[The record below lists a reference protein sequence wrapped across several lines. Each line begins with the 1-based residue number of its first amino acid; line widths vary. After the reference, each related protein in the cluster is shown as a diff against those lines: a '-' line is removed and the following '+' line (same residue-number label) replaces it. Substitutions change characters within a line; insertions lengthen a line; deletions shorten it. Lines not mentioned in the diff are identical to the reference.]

1 MNDKTTFSAAAVRA
15 DYLKRIQ
22 EFFTNSGEDAL
33 LVKSGTI
40 AIPVVDA
47 NGVEGWVTVAVSV
60 PKGSRDG
67 EPFDGYELAEDF
79 AFEQSE
85 KEKKKAEE
93 AAKREKK
100 KAKDAAAREEKK
112 RLREAKKA
120 EREAATN

>member
-1 MNDKTTFSAAAVRA
+1 MNDKIVFSAATVRA
-15 DYLKRIQ
+15 EYLKRIKDY
-22 EFFTNSGEDAL
+22 FTEAGEEVL
-33 LVKSGTI
+33 LIKSGTY
-40 AIPVVDA
+40 AIPVVDS
-47 NGVEGWVTVAVSV
+47 NNTDGWVTITVTI

-67 EPFDGYELAEDF
+67 EPFDGYEVAEDF
-79 AFEQSE
+79 ALEQSE

-120 EREAATN
+120 EREATD

>member
-22 EFFTNSGEDAL
+22 EFFTDSGEDAL

-47 NGVEGWVTVAVSV
+47 NGTEGWVTVAVSV

-67 EPFDGYELAEDF
+67 EPFDGYEVAEDF
-79 AFEQSE
+79 AFEQAE
-85 KEKKKAEE
+85 KEKKKA
-93 AAKREKK
+93 
-100 KAKDAAAREEKK
+100 KAAAAREEKK

-120 EREAATN
+120 EREAAN

>member
-1 MNDKTTFSAAAVRA
+1 MNDKIVFSASAVRA
-15 DYLKRIQ
+15 EDLKRIKDY
-22 EFFTNSGEDAL
+22 FTEAGEEVL
-33 LVKSGTI
+33 LIKSGTY
-40 AIPVVDA
+40 AIPVVDS
-47 NGVEGWVTVAVSV
+47 NNTDGWVTITVTI

-67 EPFDGYELAEDF
+67 EPFDGYEVAEDF
-79 AFEQSE
+79 AFEQAE

-120 EREAATN
+120 ERETAD

>member
-1 MNDKTTFSAAAVRA
+1 MNDKIVFSAAAVRA
-15 DYLKRIQ
+15 EYLKRIKDY
-22 EFFTNSGEDAL
+22 FTEAGEEVL
-33 LVKSGTI
+33 LIKSGTY
-40 AIPVVDA
+40 AIPVVDS
-47 NGVEGWVTVAVSV
+47 NNTDGWVTITVTI

-79 AFEQSE
+79 AFEQAK

-112 RLREAKKA
+112 RLREAKKT
-120 EREAATN
+120 EREAAAN

>member
-22 EFFTNSGEDAL
+22 EFFTNSGEDVL
-33 LVKSGTI
+33 LVKSGTV

-47 NGVEGWVTVAVSV
+47 NGTEGWVTVAVSV

-120 EREAATN
+120 E

>member
-1 MNDKTTFSAAAVRA
+1 MNDKIVFSASAVRA
-15 DYLKRIQ
+15 EYLKRIKDYLT
-22 EFFTNSGEDAL
+22 EAGEEVL
-33 LVKSGTI
+33 LIKSGTY
-40 AIPVVDA
+40 AIPVVDS
-47 NGVEGWVTVAVSV
+47 NNTDGWVAITVTI

-67 EPFDGYELAEDF
+67 EPFDGYEVAEDF
-79 AFEQSE
+79 AFEQAK

-120 EREAATN
+120 ERETAD

>member
-1 MNDKTTFSAAAVRA
+1 MNDKIVFSAATVRA
-15 DYLKRIQ
+15 EYLKRIKDY
-22 EFFTNSGEDAL
+22 FTEAGEEVL
-33 LVKSGTI
+33 LVKSGTY
-40 AIPVVDA
+40 AIPVVDS
-47 NGVEGWVTVAVSV
+47 NNTDGWVTITVTI

-67 EPFDGYELAEDF
+67 EPFDGYEVAEDF
-79 AFEQSE
+79 AFEQAE

-120 EREAATN
+120 E

>member
-22 EFFTNSGEDAL
+22 DFFTNSGEDTL

-40 AIPVVDA
+40 AIPVVDS
-47 NGVEGWVTVAVSV
+47 NNTDGWVTITVTI

-79 AFEQSE
+79 AFEQAK

-112 RLREAKKA
+112 RLREAKKT
-120 EREAATN
+120 EREAAAN